1 MNYSSISAASQPKR
15 EELTPASRPQTI
27 QIFLPHGDPAGIRM
41 AEITTRTVRV
51 FDIPRTLL
59 THFLKMSEA
68 SQVGLYFLF
77 GSSEDA
83 RDVCYIGQTGNIG
96 SRLKQHTASK
106 DYWERALVAVS
117 LTNTWTDTHVGY
129 MEWQAIDKAS
139 QSDRF
144 QLMNGNAAS
153 NRHTPAPLEADCNEY
168 LDTISVLLTTLG
180 FPVMEP
186 IQKNELA
193 NTPSEAAATSAH
205 HLTFS
210 RPGCEGTG
218 TLTPE
223 GLVVHAGSFGRPVES
238 NGCQTW
244 IVNMR
249 NKLREQGVVEIKN
262 DRLILVKD
270 HLFNSPT
277 AAATTLVGRSIN
289 GRTSWKNAAG
299 MTLHEIER
307 MNLDSTAAQISE

>member
-1 MNYSSISAASQPKR
+1 MI
-15 EELTPASRPQTI
+15 SRPQTI
-27 QIFLPHGDPAGIRM
+27 QIYLPQGDPAGIRM

-51 FDIPRTLL
+51 FDVPRTLL
-59 THFLKMSEA
+59 TEFLKMPEA

-77 GSSEDA
+77 GASEDA
-83 RDVCYIGQTGNIG
+83 SEVCYIGQTGNVG
-96 SRLKQHTASK
+96 GRLKQHTATK

-129 MEWQAIDKAS
+129 MEWQAIDKSLRA
-139 QSDRF
+139 DRF
-144 QLMNGNAAS
+144 KLMNGNGAS

-186 IQKNELA
+186 LQKHESNLV
-193 NTPSEAAATSAH
+193 PLQAAVSSAH
-205 HLTFS
+205 YLSFT
-210 RPGCEGTG
+210 RPGCEGKG

-223 GLVVHAGSFGRPVES
+223 GLVVHAGSYGRPLES
-238 NGCQTW
+238 NGCQAW
-244 IVNMR
+244 IINLR
-249 NKLREQGVVEIKN
+249 RKLQEQGVVEITS
-262 DRLILVKD
+262 DRLTLLKD

-277 AAATTLVGRSIN
+277 AAGVTLVGRSIN

-299 MTLHEIER
+299 KTLDELER
-307 MNLDSTAAQISE
+307 MNLDAT